1 MPILYQPAED
11 LQQRADELIA
21 ASINDLCERHGFAPM
36 AAVRPPTF
44 ARFSLEDDADGLWV
58 AEDVGEIVGFAFSW
72 VCGDLCFLA
81 QPFVSPDRQGCGV
94 GPALLDVIANDRSW
108 HLSPCRA
115 SRRRVRLWG

>member
-1 MPILYQPAED
+1 MT
-11 LQQRADELIA
+11 
-21 ASINDLCERHGFAPM
+21 CERYGFAPM

-72 VCGDLCFLA
+72 VCGDLWFLA

-94 GPALLDVIANDRSW
+94 GPALLDVIANVRPW
-108 HLSPCRA
+108 HGTEVADAATFLPDSGQQRTCSQRP
-115 SRRRVRLWG
+115 

>member
-1 MPILYQPAED
+1 MPILYRPAED
-11 LQQRADELIA
+11 LQRADELIA

-72 VCGDLCFLA
+72 VCGDL
-81 QPFVSPDRQGCGV
+81 
-94 GPALLDVIANDRSW
+94 
-108 HLSPCRA
+108 
-115 SRRRVRLWG
+115 